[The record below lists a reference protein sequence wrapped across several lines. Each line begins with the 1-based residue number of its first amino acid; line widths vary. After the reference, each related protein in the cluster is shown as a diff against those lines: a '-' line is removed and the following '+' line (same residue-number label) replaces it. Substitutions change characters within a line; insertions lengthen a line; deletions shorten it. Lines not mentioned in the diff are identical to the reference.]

1 MFNSNAL
8 TASSS
13 MPFLS
18 SSVSSTLFIRLRYSC
33 LNRVGLDTPG
43 KAKKDRP
50 SLPFSP
56 MDFWAIRPRTCPPDR
71 DNDLLSP
78 VPAVEVLQ
86 VFRDGVQSGQFS
98 GEMDGE
104 ASPMSG
110 GSQRADKRSYKDLKI
125 DVEEMEE
132 PYLDFE
138 ESSNK
143 KLHEV
148 IVELSLNFLK
158 QSPLAS
164 SLLIQSVCQE
174 TAGKKE
180 EKRISKLL
188 HSCCTAEGSVDHAS
202 PISLLEYWV
211 YPDNQHHRAL
221 CPVSRTIA
229 PVTHRPRPVI
239 SALSPVT
246 AIAPKVSSV
255 VNPMVSSPVTDTCSP
270 SSSMCSPTSSAWD
283 SLRSTS
289 RSPGCSDQD
298 PVSAAAHLHLLGES
312 LSLIGL
318 HLQETNKLVSMSSS
332 LSLLLDSLLCAL
344 APLICLSAQIPEL
357 RSCTQHTLA
366 STLENIAYLMPGL

>member
-1 MFNSNAL
+1 M
-8 TASSS
+8 T
-13 MPFLS
+13 
-18 SSVSSTLFIRLRYSC
+18 
-33 LNRVGLDTPG
+33 
-43 KAKKDRP
+43 
-50 SLPFSP
+50 
-56 MDFWAIRPRTCPPDR
+56 
-71 DNDLLSP
+71 
-78 VPAVEVLQ
+78 
-86 VFRDGVQSGQFS
+86 
-98 GEMDGE
+98 MDGE

-143 KLHEV
+143 KLHEEPGGL
-148 IVELSLNFLK
+148 INKICKHSGNSRVEPELLEAESSGFL
-158 QSPLAS
+158 PAYP
-164 SLLIQSVCQE
+164 VCMS
-174 TAGKKE
+174 GDRW
-180 EKRISKLL
+180 EKRG
-188 HSCCTAEGSVDHAS
+188 EEAS

-246 AIAPKVSSV
+246 AIAPKVSFV

-318 HLQETNKLVSMSSS
+318 HLQETNKLVCMSSS

-357 RSCTQHTLA
+357 RSCTQHTLG

>member
-1 MFNSNAL
+1 M
-8 TASSS
+8 
-13 MPFLS
+13 
-18 SSVSSTLFIRLRYSC
+18 Y
-33 LNRVGLDTPG
+33 
-43 KAKKDRP
+43 
-50 SLPFSP
+50 
-56 MDFWAIRPRTCPPDR
+56 
-71 DNDLLSP
+71 
-78 VPAVEVLQ
+78 
-86 VFRDGVQSGQFS
+86 VQ
-98 GEMDGE
+98 MDGE

-125 DVEEMEE
+125 DMEE
-132 PYLDFE
+132 QYLDFE

-143 KLHEV
+143 KLHE
-148 IVELSLNFLK
+148 E
-158 QSPLAS
+158 PGG
-164 SLLIQSVCQE
+164 LINKICKHSVCMS
-174 TAGKKE
+174 GDRW
-180 EKRISKLL
+180 EKRG
-188 HSCCTAEGSVDHAS
+188 EEAS

-229 PVTHRPRPVI
+229 PVTHRPRPII

-246 AIAPKVSSV
+246 AIAPKVSAV